1 MKKNDDTQLELNL
14 TIVTEV
20 ENDGVG
26 MGVLSNGAPYLTGR
40 GLARLCG
47 ISNTNTV
54 AIVDDW
60 QVEGNPPEKWLC

>member
-1 MKKNDDTQLELNL
+1 MTSLPSKSTKGQLELDL

-20 ENDGVG
+20 EADGVG

-47 ISNTNTV
+47 VDHSTIIKITN
-54 AIVDDW
+54 D
-60 QVEGNPPEKWLC
+60 